1 MMLPPKHYPSGRLSQ
16 SGTPHKDSVFLNEGA
31 LLIEVDDIMEGGNAR
46 HDSKMDEFYKK
57 FKCGKKVVL
66 QDTPEGT
73 RISGI
78 RVKQHKD
85 FSFTYDMNEYA
96 KNNMKVI
103 DKPRGFYSNT
113 KEIDDPT
120 LSEVVTSNG
129 KIGWIGTNGRP
140 DVAAAHSII
149 AGGYKDKSPQLVK
162 DCNDAVLHC
171 QREPIEIKIWPIPPE
186 DIRFV
191 AWCDS
196 SFDNNNVRHQIGW
209 LDGVTTKYLN
219 DGRKAPVSLL
229 GWRSR
234 KLPRK
239 SGSPQLCETY
249 AGSYCTADLNWV
261 KCLLWSCFYANYD
274 MLTQRPAHKPLP
286 VRGPTVVRSD
296 RPATRMLL
304 FYRTARASTML

>member
-1 MMLPPKHYPSGRLSQ
+1 MCIR
-16 SGTPHKDSVFLNEGA
+16 DS
-31 LLIEVDDIMEGGNAR
+31 
-46 HDSKMDEFYKK
+46 
-57 FKCGKKVVL
+57 
-66 QDTPEGT
+66 
-73 RISGI
+73 
-78 RVKQHKD
+78 
-85 FSFTYDMNEYA
+85 
-96 KNNMKVI
+96 
-103 DKPRGFYSNT
+103 
-113 KEIDDPT
+113 
-120 LSEVVTSNG
+120 
-129 KIGWIGTNGRP
+129 WIGTNGRP

-296 RPATRMLL
+296 RPEIRDPDASVLSDSKGLYDAINNELPQDDKKSACETPIIEEMLKR
-304 FYRTARASTML
+304 FNGRVRWIPHNKNPSDG